1 MSEVKRFALPDA
13 GEGLTDAEIVCWKV
27 RPGDRV
33 AVNQLIV
40 EIETAKSLVDL
51 PCPYAGVVTEL
62 LVTEGQTVGVG
73 TPIIAVDTDPDRP
86 EARAATPA
94 TPATLPW
101 SEPVFEPMVE
111 PVFEP
116 MIEPVGRTAILVA
129 DGPPEPRMVRRP
141 RRRAE
146 PTTEQTE
153 QSERTEQQDQAE
165 QLEQLGQA
173 DLSEAPASTVET
185 RSHPATPPAAVPAQP
200 VRTDRPLAEP
210 WAEPLADRPA
220 RDLTAVDPVPV
231 SPSPTNAGAGANLT
245 GRPYLTQWLSVDVTR
260 TIKLV
265 RRLRLQPQFAGVR
278 VIPLLVVARAVVLAA
293 RRHPEIN
300 SAWDQAA
307 QQIVLRPGVNLGI
320 EVATP
325 GGVLR
330 PNIKDADGKS
340 LVALAEAIGALLQT
354 AQDRRTS
361 PADLADGTITITEVG
376 AFAVDGSTPILPPGQ
391 AAILAVGQTR
401 TLPWVHHRRVRPRPV
416 LQLSLSFDPRLVDG
430 EQGSRFLAD
439 VGAALERPDLMLTW

>member
-86 EARAATPA
+86 EALAA

-101 SEPVFEPMVE
+101 SEPVFEPMIE

-129 DGPPEPRMVRRP
+129 DGPPEPRLVRRP

-146 PTTEQTE
+146 PTAEQTE
-153 QSERTEQQDQAE
+153 QSEQTEQQDQAE

-185 RSHPATPPAAVPAQP
+185 RSHPATLPAAVPAQP

-210 WAEPLADRPA
+210 PAEPPADRPA
-220 RDLTAVDPVPV
+220 RDLTAVDPAPV
-231 SPSPTNAGAGANLT
+231 SPSPTTPGVGAHVT
-245 GRPYLTQWLSVDVTR
+245 GWPYLTQWLSVDVTR

-265 RRLRLQPQFAGVR
+265 RRLRLQPEFAGVR
-278 VIPLLVVARAVVLAA
+278 VTPLLVVARAVVLAA
-293 RRHPEIN
+293 RRHPAIN

-307 QQIVLRPGVNLGI
+307 QQIVLQPRVNLGI
-320 EVATP
+320 EEATP
-325 GGVLR
+325 GGPLR
-330 PNIKDADGKS
+330 PNIEDADGKS
-340 LVALAEAIGALLQT
+340 LVALAEAIGALQQAT
-354 AQDRRTS
+354 QDHRAS
-361 PADLADGTITITEVG
+361 PADGTITITDLG
-376 AFAVDGSTPILPPGQ
+376 AFGVDGSTPILPPGQ